1 MVDDRWKRLA
11 RRLLYDK
18 RRLEHRV
25 ADLAAENEILHRLL
39 DVAWTDLENRGGLT
53 GYPSGG

>member
-1 MVDDRWKRLA
+1 MADDRWKRLA

-25 ADLAAENEILHRLL
+25 ADLAVENEILHRLL
-39 DVAWTDLENRGGLT
+39 DAAWTDLENRGG
-53 GYPSGG
+53 